1 MARAGWRTVFDATIA
16 DVRTAFTHR
25 KDLIEQFPRPDD
37 RVKGF
42 AQWSHP
48 LKEEAEIM
56 ENHSKNGMRGDADE
70 VKERFRG
77 LQAQALKELEAV
89 RDEVKDGTVKTV
101 ANLPPLTDR
110 TAFPALN
117 EALAIVHNAKDR
129 ARKNRKARETG
140 YRAKKRQ
147 DQAASSS
154 SQSQYRER
162 DESPPAESCLPFP
175 SLGTTLMLD
184 TLLQR
189 RSASPPPELRSLA
202 VFHRRLTHRQA
213 QLYGTTQRAF
223 AEGRAF

>member
-101 ANLPPLTDR
+101 ANL
-110 TAFPALN
+110 
-117 EALAIVHNAKDR
+117 
-129 ARKNRKARETG
+129 
-140 YRAKKRQ
+140 
-147 DQAASSS
+147 
-154 SQSQYRER
+154 
-162 DESPPAESCLPFP
+162 
-175 SLGTTLMLD
+175 
-184 TLLQR
+184 R